1 MSEEERKLSIIS
13 MFYDNHLK
21 GKEIAKELDISP
33 AYVSQVIKTDNRY
46 NLEKETRKTENRIKH
61 NKETAEYMKK
71 KREEQKQ
78 LDAIVANQHIEA
90 SKELSYFSEISD
102 LAYSKWNSSAYHR
115 DSKGNL
121 VLDKKLKTSLDIS
134 KKVYMNIKIPT
145 QKYKKKYCYS
155 I

>member
-1 MSEEERKLSIIS
+1 LSEKERKLSIIS
-13 MFYDNHLK
+13 MLYDNHLK
-21 GKEIAKELDISP
+21 GKEIAKGLDVSP

-46 NLEKETRKTENRIKH
+46 NFEKETRKTENRIRH